1 MKTSELVQTIKTNDQ
16 DYEFYPT
23 TDEIIQCVVSKVASR
38 YNDYVNILDVG
49 CGNGKT
55 LEKLGR
61 YLSNENSGLYSKHV
75 TKLLG
80 IEKSGALRGVCS
92 SDIAIVGCDFLKS
105 NLSNRKL
112 GLVFCN
118 PPFSEFERWVYK
130 LVDECDC
137 QDLVMVLPKRWE
149 QSSMIR
155 DIMQKRGV
163 TAEVLG
169 MFDFLEGERSARA
182 EVDVIRIKGLK
193 RKSSY
198 FSELLKDTIKDEDFI
213 NWKTYNSK
221 KSQEKTDLKS
231 KLEDKEGNLLVTGDD
246 YVQILVGLYNDELD
260 KLKKLLEAL
269 GNIPTDVFYELAVDF
284 EKLLK
289 VVEDK
294 YSDIDK
300 RYWQEVITRLAPITK
315 RLITKERQEL
325 LDYVN
330 ELQLD
335 FNAENIYHA
344 VVVCI
349 KAVNIN
355 VDKQVL
361 SVYNKLIEDCNV
373 ESYKSNKRVFS
384 DDNINTKQPS
394 KLKLSCRVI
403 KGFCGV
409 IEKWNTKNHYCL
421 HHSAGIF
428 IKDLLVISENLGY
441 AITNKKYWQDL
452 TAYICERFGGND
464 LIGTSE
470 KYYFYAN
477 NKGLE
482 NILLVEFKFYK
493 NGNVHMKFNQD
504 FLTKMNVIK
513 GKLEGWLYDKKDV
526 MQEFNVKEA
535 EAVQLLGM
543 CEKIV
548 PTQFRLG
555 CTE

>member
-1 MKTSELVQTIKTNDQ
+1 MKTNELVQTIKDNSQ

-23 TDEIIQCVVSKVASR
+23 TDEIIQCIVSKVASR

-55 LEKLGR
+55 LQKLGR
-61 YLSNENSGLYSKHV
+61 YLSNKNSGLNSKHV

-92 SDIAIVGCDFLKS
+92 SDIAIVGCDFSQS

-118 PPFSEFERWVYK
+118 PPYSQFELWACK
-130 LVDECDC
+130 LLLECDC
-137 QDLVMVLPKRWE
+137 QDLVMVLPKRWSE
-149 QSSMIR
+149 SSRISE
-155 DIMQKRGV
+155 IMQKRGV
-163 TAEVLG
+163 VAEVLG
-169 MFDFLEGERSARA
+169 AFDFLEGERQARA

-198 FSELLKDTIKDEDFI
+198 FSEVLKDVIKDDDFI
-213 NWKTYNSK
+213 VWRTYDSK

-246 YVQILVGLYNDELD
+246 YVQMLVSLYNDELD

-294 YSDIDK
+294 YSDIDH

-330 ELQLD
+330 DLQLD

-349 KAVNIN
+349 KAVNVN

-373 ESYKSNKRVFS
+373 EAYKSNKRVFS

-394 KLKLSCRVI
+394 KLKLSCRVVKSFTGIRTRFSSNLWKDDFQLTETCRYFLSDLVVII
-403 KGFCGV
+403 K
-409 IEKWNTKNHYCL
+409 
-421 HHSAGIF
+421 
-428 IKDLLVISENLGY
+428 NLGY
-441 AITNKKYWQDL
+441 SLDSA
-452 TAYICERFGGND
+452 AYLREFENAHWAKNYYIAGEKNYIMGNYGN
-464 LIGTSE
+464 LQ
-470 KYYFYAN
+470 
-477 NKGLE
+477 
-482 NILLVEFKFYK
+482 NIIIVEFKFFK
-493 NGNVHMKFNQD
+493 NGNIHFKFNSD
-504 FLTKMNVIK
+504 FLTKLNVIK
-513 GKLEGWLYDKKDV
+513 GKLEGWLHDKKDV

-555 CTE
+555 CVE

>member
-1 MKTSELVQTIKTNDQ
+1 MKTNELVQTIKANDQ

-23 TDEIIQCVVSKVASR
+23 TDEIIQCIVAKVASR

-55 LEKLGR
+55 LQKLGR
-61 YLSNENSGLYSKHV
+61 YLSNANSGLHSTHV

-92 SDIAIVGCDFLKS
+92 ADIAIIGCDFLQS
-105 NLSNRKL
+105 NLTNRKL
-112 GLVFCN
+112 GFVFCN
-118 PPFSEFERWVYK
+118 PPFSEFEWWVYK

-137 QDLVMVLPKRWE
+137 NDLVMVLPKRWSE
-149 QSSMIR
+149 SSQIS

-169 MFDFLEGERSARA
+169 SFDFLDAERSARA

-193 RKSSY
+193 RKTSY
-198 FSELLKDTIKDEDFI
+198 FSEVLKDTIKDEDFI
-213 NWKTYNSK
+213 NWKTYNSR

-246 YVQILVGLYNDELD
+246 YVQMLVNLYNDELD

-269 GNIPTDVFYELAVDF
+269 GNIPTDVFYELNCDF

-335 FNAENIYHA
+335 FNAENLYHA
-344 VVVCI
+344 VIVCI

-373 ESYKSNKRVFS
+373 EAYKSNKRVFS

-394 KLKLSCRVI
+394 KLKLSCRVVKQLTGLRCGCSGIWKNDTKLTESCRDFLSDLVVII
-403 KGFCGV
+403 K
-409 IEKWNTKNHYCL
+409 
-421 HHSAGIF
+421 
-428 IKDLLVISENLGY
+428 NLGY
-441 AITNKKYWQDL
+441 SLDSEVYLQEFQNAHWYNNRYIAGEKNYIMGNYGKLQNIAI
-452 TAYICERFGGND
+452 
-464 LIGTSE
+464 
-470 KYYFYAN
+470 
-477 NKGLE
+477 
-482 NILLVEFKFYK
+482 VEFKFFK
-493 NGNVHMKFNQD
+493 NGNIHFKFNSD
-504 FLTKMNVIK
+504 FLLKLNVIK
-513 GKLEGWLYDKKDV
+513 GKLEGWLHDKNDV
-526 MQEFNVKEA
+526 MQEFNVKET
-535 EAVQLLGM
+535 EAMQLLDM

>member
-1 MKTSELVQTIKTNDQ
+1 
-16 DYEFYPT
+16 
-23 TDEIIQCVVSKVASR
+23 
-38 YNDYVNILDVG
+38 VNILDVG

-55 LEKLGR
+55 LQKLGQ
-61 YLSNENSGLYSKHV
+61 YLSNKNSGLNSKHV

-92 SDIAIVGCDFLKS
+92 SDIAIVGCDFLQS
-105 NLSNRKL
+105 NLTNRKL
-112 GLVFCN
+112 GFVFCN
-118 PPFSEFERWVYK
+118 PPFTLNKNKNYYAIWACK
-130 LVDECDC
+130 LLLECDC
-137 QDLVMVLPKRWE
+137 QDLVMVLPKRWSE
-149 QSSMIR
+149 SSKISE
-155 DIMQKRGV
+155 IMQKRGV
-163 TAEVLG
+163 AAEVLG
-169 MFDFLEGERSARA
+169 TFDFLEGERQARA

-198 FSELLKDTIKDEDFI
+198 FSEVLKDVIKDDDFI
-213 NWKTYNSK
+213 NWKTYNSR

-246 YVQILVGLYNDELD
+246 YVQMLVGLYHNELD

-269 GNIPTDVFYELAVDF
+269 GNIPTDVFYELNCEF

-325 LDYVN
+325 LDYIN

-409 IEKWNTKNHYCL
+409 IEYWSTKGRYGL
-421 HHSAGIF
+421 HHSAGVF

-441 AITNKKYWQDL
+441 SVTNKKYWQDL
-452 TAYICERFGGND
+452 TAYICESFGGRD
-464 LIGTSE
+464 AIDTSE

-477 NKGLE
+477 YKGLE
-482 NILLVEFKFYK
+482 DILLIELKFYK

-513 GKLEGWLYDKKDV
+513 GKLEGWLHDKNDV

-555 CTE
+555 CVE